1 MQVFEGALDTS
12 GSSERV
18 VLKRVKTR
26 VEVRH
31 WEFPDG
37 VRRTAVQAFQAPST
51 QQKSPDSRYRQHCIL
66 HA

>member
-31 WEFPDG
+31 CKFSDG
-37 VRRTAVQAFQAPST
+37 VRKTGMEVSQAPST
-51 QQKSPDSRYRQHCIL
+51 QQASRETCC
-66 HA
+66 